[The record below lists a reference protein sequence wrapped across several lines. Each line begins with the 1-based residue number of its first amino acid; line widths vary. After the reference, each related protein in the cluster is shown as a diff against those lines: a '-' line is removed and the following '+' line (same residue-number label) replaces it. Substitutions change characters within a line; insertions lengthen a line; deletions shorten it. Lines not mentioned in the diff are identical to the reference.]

1 MLGNIFGGFTKNIE
15 RSLKNNSDYFAK
27 TNRKELSKLFDNKIF
42 PLANRLDYIT
52 RQRVD
57 QALDGL
63 EKLEYKTV
71 SDIEALLNK
80 ADNKL
85 NTNINQINDIRLDT
99 IKDLQ
104 SLLETADSFAEN
116 RINQISLTIMQGIYL
131 IESITSNA
139 FAEVSNLEDKVV
151 YDINQ
156 IINQLDNKFNIL
168 EKKIFKDAD
177 YLVDKLIRSMDEVI
191 EGNIELVRS
200 ELKRNLLHVLPNPFD
215 KCRQLLKLG
224 MKPGAALSDIELYEL
239 SECYSYS
246 KLNENVSVDEI
257 LKIYG
262 QLQLNAARMAALVRN
277 APELKR
283 RAIEDWMEYGLL
295 CDFWRRT
302 VENYS
307 SDTPFELPQTNKDL
321 LTSI

>member
-15 RSLKNNSDYFAK
+15 RSLKNSSDYFAK
-27 TNRKELSKLFDNKIF
+27 TNCKELSKLFDRKIF
-42 PLANRLDYIT
+42 PLADRLDYIA
-52 RQRVD
+52 RLRVE
-57 QALDGL
+57 QALNNL
-63 EKLEYKTV
+63 EQLECKTV
-71 SDIEALLNK
+71 SDIEDLLNK

-104 SLLETADSFAEN
+104 SLLGTADSFAEN
-116 RINQISLTIMQGIYL
+116 RINQISLTIMQGIYS
-131 IESITSNA
+131 IENIVANTLT
-139 FAEVSNLEDKVV
+139 EVSNIEKKIVD
-151 YDINQ
+151 DINQ
-156 IINQLDNKFNIL
+156 IINNLDNKFNRL
-168 EKKIFKDAD
+168 EKKIFEDAD
-177 YLVDKLIRSMDEVI
+177 YLVDKLIRNMDDVI
-191 EGNIELVRS
+191 GGNIELVRN
-200 ELKRNLLHVLPNPFD
+200 ELKKNLLHALPNPFD

-224 MKPGAALSDIELYEL
+224 MKPGAVLSDIELYEL

-246 KLNENVSVDEI
+246 KLNENIDVDEI

-283 RAIEDWMEYGLL
+283 RTIEDWMKYGLL

-302 VENYS
+302 YS
-307 SDTPFELPQTNKDL
+307 SVGWALPTLPKPCIRCIPV
-321 LTSI
+321 S